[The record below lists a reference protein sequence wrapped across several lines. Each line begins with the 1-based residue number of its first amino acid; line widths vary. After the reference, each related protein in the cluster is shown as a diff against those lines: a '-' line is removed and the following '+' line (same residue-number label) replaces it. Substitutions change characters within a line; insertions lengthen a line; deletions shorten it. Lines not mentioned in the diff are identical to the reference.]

1 MDAVKMRQKTSDKQ
15 TQSKYDEAVK
25 KFNVKPSDA
34 IDFLIREEL
43 VDKKNQA
50 QDIAFFFVCISHLKM
65 YTTTRQRRHEKKFV
79 LSVCFVRVLFE
90 SFYERLYHL

>member
-15 TQSKYDEAVK
+15 TQSKYDEAIK

-34 IDFLIREEL
+34 IDFLIREGL

-50 QDIAFFFVCISHLKM
+50 QDIAFFFVCISHFEKSSQYNKTLKTCGNNCVIFFFWICLNHCM
-65 YTTTRQRRHEKKFV
+65 NDC
-79 LSVCFVRVLFE
+79 L
-90 SFYERLYHL
+90 